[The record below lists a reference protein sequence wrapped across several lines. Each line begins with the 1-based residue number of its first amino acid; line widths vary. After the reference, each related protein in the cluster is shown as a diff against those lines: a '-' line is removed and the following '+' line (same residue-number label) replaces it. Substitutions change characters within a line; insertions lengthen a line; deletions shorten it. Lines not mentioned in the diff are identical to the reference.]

1 MPFYVLNYSIFVR
14 LRQNKGVLNM
24 KQNAR
29 IYARVSRDEQVKYG
43 YSIDAQLTALK
54 EYCNQ
59 NKITISGIYVDEGI
73 SAATTK

>member
-1 MPFYVLNYSIFVR
+1 
-14 LRQNKGVLNM
+14 M
-24 KQNAR
+24 KQKAR

-59 NKITISGIYVDEGI
+59 NKITISFNIFLCIFKCHYI
-73 SAATTK
+73 SPLYFI